1 MKISGSG
8 TLSEGRINDEL
19 NASGSVKLKGNFECE
34 GFHSSG
40 SLRGEGNLIVHGDIE
55 SSGSFRLIGSLYG
68 DNNYRSSGST
78 SIEGEIIIKGEVE
91 NSGSLRVGNNLKAI
105 QGIRISGSTHVK
117 GGLMSKSLIKITGS
131 CTIHGDINGFDISLG
146 RKGLSK
152 RSIYKHPNK
161 VFGSIYGRDNI
172 NLINCLVEKDVKGRK
187 VYIGP
192 KTEVLGTVYYVDT
205 IQVDDNAVLK
215 NKPVQIKEEELID

>member
-8 TLSEGRINDEL
+8 TLSEGRIYDEL
-19 NASGSVKLKGNFECE
+19 NASGSVKLKGNFECD

-78 SIEGEIIIKGEVE
+78 SIEGEIIIKGEVV
-91 NSGSLRVGNNLKAI
+91 NSGSLRVGNNLEAI

-117 GGLMSKSLIKITGS
+117 GGLKSKSLIKITGS
-131 CTIHGDINGFDISLG
+131 STIYGDINGFDISLG

-161 VFGSIYGRDNI
+161 VFGSVYGRDNI
-172 NLINCLVEKDVKGRK
+172 YLINCLVENDVKGRK

-205 IQVDDNAVLK
+205 IQVDVNAVLK
-215 NKPVQIKEEELID
+215 NKSVQIKEEELID